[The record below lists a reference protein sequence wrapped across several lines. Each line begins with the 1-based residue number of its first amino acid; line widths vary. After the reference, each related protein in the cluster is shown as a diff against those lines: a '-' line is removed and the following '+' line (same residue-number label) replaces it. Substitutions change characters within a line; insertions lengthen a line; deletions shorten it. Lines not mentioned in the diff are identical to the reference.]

1 MASFMQFLENHE
13 VRMRLGIDLP
23 EDIRILHKAFKK
35 SGKHLYL
42 VGGAVR
48 DAALDK
54 RPKDFDLATNATPPE
69 VIEILKSNGIN
80 HTKGAVGNQFG
91 VVIASIGNED
101 YEIATFRKDSGS
113 RQVADT
119 FSNIRDD
126 AERRDL
132 TINALYYDLDTQEV
146 VDLVGGLQDLKMRR
160 VKTVG
165 DPDQRFG
172 EDALRVLR
180 YVRFYCRVNNGS
192 IGGID
197 EETRAAI
204 AKRVNNGLASDNGV
218 AVAPERIRDEFLKGL
233 KSAKSVMGYVG
244 LYHQLGLLQKYVFPG
259 LVVSHDYVETKNHV
273 LLIAHLLRLNDIE
286 KIKNKLNQLK
296 YTNDEV
302 DNVVYLVNLLHLPK
316 IHEKLKERPNF
327 LYGLRK
333 GQREIAPEDLEAWSQ
348 LHGLDV
354 RAIKQ
359 LRAHQLQN
367 RDEVPGAAELQ
378 GKEIGQHIMQHN
390 TKEMLRKMGFREWL
404 NQ

>member
-1 MASFMQFLENHE
+1 MVSFMQFLESKE
-13 VRMRLGIDLP
+13 VRMHLSINLP
-23 EDIRILHKAFKK
+23 EDIRVIHGAFKK

-48 DAALDK
+48 DAVLGK
-54 RPKDFDLATNATPPE
+54 QPKDFDLATNAQPKE
-69 VIEILKSNGIN
+69 VMEILKASGIN

-113 RQVADT
+113 RQVADK
-119 FSNIRDD
+119 FSHIQDD

-132 TINALYYDLDTQEV
+132 TINALYYDLDSHEV
-146 VDLVGGLQDLKMRR
+146 VDLVGGLQDLKERR

-180 YVRFYCRVNNGS
+180 YVRFYCRVNHGD
-192 IGGID
+192 IRGID
-197 EETRAAI
+197 EATREAI

-218 AVAPERIRDEFLKGL
+218 AVAPERVRDEFIKGL
-233 KSAKSVMGYVG
+233 KSAKSAVGYVS

-259 LVVSHDYVETKNHV
+259 LVVSHDYVETKNPV
-273 LLIAHLLRLNDIE
+273 ILVAHLLRLNDVE
-286 KIKNKLNQLK
+286 KLRRKLNQLK

-302 DNVVYLVNLLHLPK
+302 DNVVYLVNLLHLPN
-316 IHEKLKERPNF
+316 IQDKLKEHPSF

-333 GQREIAPEDLEAWSQ
+333 GQRDIAPEDLEAWSQ
-348 LHGLDV
+348 LHGLDT
-354 RAIKQ
+354 RAIQQ
-359 LRAHQLQN
+359 LRTHQLMN

-378 GKEIGQHIMQHN
+378 GKEIGQSIMQHN
-390 TKEMLRKMGFREWL
+390 TKEMLRKMGFKEWL
-404 NQ
+404 KK